1 MNDLNARTPAALLL
15 AAAVLI
21 GALHT
26 TSAQAMGHAGRP
38 APTTP
43 PITERLDRARADQQK
58 IQASMQAQIDALRK
72 ELADLK
78 AQVGEQQAM
87 ATTP

>member
-1 MNDLNARTPAALLL
+1 
-15 AAAVLI
+15 
-21 GALHT
+21 
-26 TSAQAMGHAGRP
+26 
-38 APTTP
+38 
-43 PITERLDRARADQQK
+43 
-58 IQASMQAQIDALRK
+58 MQAQIDALRK